1 MSAGI
6 YDANGK
12 PLMKPR
18 NVMTELNMV
27 ADPSQETYP
36 SMQEESSMNIA
47 YSATTPHPEA
57 PSKLFPATERAIQES
72 QLAVKREMEKKK

>member
-27 ADPSQETYP
+27 ADSSQEAWNQ
-36 SMQEESSMNIA
+36 MVEESSMNA
-47 YSATTPHPEA
+47 PYSMTTPQSESQTKFFH
-57 PSKLFPATERAIQES
+57 ATERAIQES
-72 QLAVKREMEKKK
+72 QLAVEREMEKKK